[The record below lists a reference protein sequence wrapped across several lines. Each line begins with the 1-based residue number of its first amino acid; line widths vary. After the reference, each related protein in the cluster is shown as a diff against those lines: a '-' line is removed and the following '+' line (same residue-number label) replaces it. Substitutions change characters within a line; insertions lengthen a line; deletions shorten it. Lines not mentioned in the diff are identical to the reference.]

1 MNSFIEIRAIDTND
15 VDAVV
20 RLSDELG
27 YKITSNEVAFLITS
41 IINDDKQWAF
51 VALKNKAVVGF
62 VHAFY
67 ALRLTT
73 PAFIEIAGLVVSE
86 NERSQG
92 IGQQLVKHIEQ
103 NIAKNLKVRI
113 RCNSERKNAHRFYLN
128 LGYTL
133 QKQQLVFVK

>member
-1 MNSFIEIRAIDTND
+1 MAIPIQIREITPND
-15 VDAVV
+15 VASIVK
-20 RLSDELG
+20 LSDELG
-27 YKITSNEVAFLITS
+27 YKINEMEVTRLIS
-41 IINDDKQWAF
+41 AIIQDDKQWAF
-51 VALKNKAVVGF
+51 VAIKNNTIVGF

-73 PAFIEIAGLVVSE
+73 LAFIEIAGLVVSN

-92 IGQQLVKHIEQ
+92 IGQQLVKYIEQ

-113 RCNSERKNAHRFYLN
+113 RCNNERKDAHRFYLN
-128 LGYTL
+128 LGYTQ